1 MNTYKKEDVKK
12 ESKKETS
19 KVVKSLSSIFS
30 GNFLNK
36 ENVVSSLPY
45 VFFLTLLGIL
55 YIANGYYSEKT
66 VRDLYKVG
74 SELKELRSEYITT
87 KSDFNFKSKQSQVA
101 EATVELGI
109 KESIIPPSKI
119 ILDKKEVQK
128 IIIKD

>member
-1 MNTYKKEDVKK
+1 MNTYKKDDVQT
-12 ESKKETS
+12 ESKKETP

-36 ENVVSSLPY
+36 DNVVSSLPY

-74 SELKELRSEYITT
+74 AELKELRSEYITT

-101 EATVELGI
+101 EATIDFGI

-119 ILDKKEVQK
+119 IVSKKEAEN
-128 IIIKD
+128 IILKN

>member
-1 MNTYKKEDVKK
+1 MNTYKKDDVQT
-12 ESKKETS
+12 ESKKETP

-36 ENVVSSLPY
+36 DNVVSSLPY

-74 SELKELRSEYITT
+74 TELKELRSEYITT

-101 EATVELGI
+101 EATVDFGI

-119 ILDKKEVQK
+119 VINKKEAEN
-128 IIIKD
+128 IILKN

>member
-1 MNTYKKEDVKK
+1 MNTFKKEDVKTTT
-12 ESKKETS
+12 KKEAS

-45 VFFLTLLGIL
+45 VFFLTFLGIL

-119 ILDKKEVQK
+119 VLDKKEAQK

>member
-1 MNTYKKEDVKK
+1 MNKYKKEDAKID
-12 ESKKETS
+12 SKKEAG

-30 GNFLNK
+30 GSFLNK

-87 KSDFNFKSKQSQVA
+87 KSDLNFQSKQSQVA
-101 EATVELGI
+101 QATIELGVM
-109 KESIIPPSKI
+109 ESITPPSKI
-119 ILDKKEVQK
+119 IIDKKEAK
-128 IIIKD
+128 SIIISN